1 MRDLKLAM
9 TLLARDQGSKA
20 LRQALTDIQRQ
31 TNANKK
37 TEDDA
42 SRAREQSS
50 REGIR
55 ASRTLQQEYQRAASA
70 RSTLGIRSEKDI
82 QREIMQTQAA
92 YNRLLRSGTMSA
104 NEQTRAFR
112 SMTSQ
117 VAQLRTELNGAGQ
130 SMSRMERMR
139 NWGGNATAI
148 AGGVTAAAAVL
159 REPVRNQMS
168 YEQRLA
174 MMANTAFSDRDTSGR
189 RAGMQSMDQLVRR
202 SVAVGGGS
210 KESAAET
217 LDTLLASGAV
227 DYDSAEKLLPTLQ
240 KYSSAS
246 GADAKD
252 LAQIAIRLKQSFGI
266 TDEQLPTALNM
277 AIKSGQLGSFELKD
291 QAKWL
296 PQQLAAANAL
306 GMRGL
311 GDLAVLLG
319 FNQTSAITA
328 GSTDEAGN
336 NAVNLLTKINSQ
348 DAANAAARVKYN
360 GKGIDLPGTLI
371 KARGKGINAL
381 DAFSGVVDKVVGNN
395 PEFQKLEKQL
405 NSTSN
410 DSERREIMESQAKL
424 LEGSAV
430 GQILADR
437 QALIALISY
446 RSNRKYA
453 KDVIKGVNA
462 ERDLPTDRQA
472 GEQNFAL
479 IEGTNLYKTSQLGN
493 QSDFAQMDAIKP
505 LSEVLGTLSK
515 NLTDY
520 AAEYPGL
527 TTAVAGATTG
537 IKALAAAAAAIA
549 GIRFLTGGGIPGMGR
564 KGGSGGGSFSPAD
577 LLTGG
582 GASGAGVVPVYVT
595 NWKEIGGD
603 EKNGVMDALKDIP
616 GFVGKFAAYFTAAV
630 AIKDSLDE
638 KMDGLNQEAE
648 EKGMSPG
655 ELMMQ
660 KMEEEK
666 KKQKPLFDFD
676 ISSWWSSPQNIRV
689 PQSANGYPVPPFA
702 QQPAQQVPINITTQ
716 LQVDGRVLA
725 EVVNEANN
733 QSATRGPQG
742 GPH

>member
-20 LRQALTDIQRQ
+20 LRQVLTDIQRQ
-31 TNANKK
+31 TIANKK
-37 TEDDA
+37 AEDDA

-112 SMTSQ
+112 AMTSQ

-130 SMSRMERMR
+130 SMSRMERLR

-174 MMANTAFSDRDTSGR
+174 MMANTAFADEGIAGR
-189 RAGMQSMDQLVRR
+189 RSGMQSMDQLIRR
-202 SVAVGGGS
+202 AVSVGGGN
-210 KESAAET
+210 KDSAAGT
-217 LDTLLASGAV
+217 LDALLASGTV
-227 DYDSAEKLLPTLQ
+227 DFKSAEQLLPMLQ
-240 KYSSAS
+240 KYSTAT
-246 GADAKD
+246 GADSQDMAM
-252 LAQIAIRLKQSFGI
+252 IAIRLKQTFGVK
-266 TDEQLPTALNM
+266 DEDIPKALNM
-277 AIKSGQLGSFELKD
+277 AIKAGQAGSFELAD
-291 QAKWL
+291 MAKYL
-296 PQQLAAANAL
+296 PEQLANAGNA
-306 GMRGL
+306 GMKGL
-311 GDLAVLLG
+311 DDFATLLG
-319 FNQTSAITA
+319 LNQAAAITA
-328 GSTDEAGN
+328 GSSSQAGN
-336 NAVNLLTKINSQ
+336 NVTQFLAKITSR
-348 DAANAAARVKYN
+348 DAATAAERIKYN
-360 GKGIDLPGTLI
+360 GKGIDLPGSLVN
-371 KARGKGINAL
+371 AQGKGMNSI
-381 DAFSGVVDKVVGNN
+381 DAFSAIVDKIVASN
-395 PEFQKLEKQL
+395 PEYSKLEKRL
-405 NSTSN
+405 ANST
-410 DSERREIMESQAKL
+410 DSADRQRIMASQAKI
-424 LEGSAV
+424 LEGSSV
-430 GQILADR
+430 GQIIADQ
-437 QALIALISY
+437 QALMALVAY

-453 KDVIKGVNA
+453 YEV
-462 ERDLPTDRQA
+462 RDSANVQRTLADGATA
-472 GEQNFAL
+472 GDLNYEL
-479 IEGTNLYKTSQLGN
+479 MSGTAGFKTNQLGN

-549 GIRFLTGGGIPGMGR
+549 GIRFLTGGGFPGIGR

-595 NWKEIGGD
+595 NWKDIGGD
-603 EKNGVMDALKDIP
+603 DKSGVMDSLKDIP
-616 GFVGKFAAYFTAAV
+616 GAVGKFAAYFTAAT
-630 AIKDSLDE
+630 AIKETLDE
-638 KMDGLNQEAE
+638 KMDDINKESQ
-648 EKGMSPG
+648 EKGISPG
-655 ELMMQ
+655 ELGFV
-660 KMEEEK
+660 E
-666 KKQKPLFDFD
+666 
-676 ISSWWSSPQNIRV
+676 
-689 PQSANGYPVPPFA
+689 
-702 QQPAQQVPINITTQ
+702 
-716 LQVDGRVLA
+716 
-725 EVVNEANN
+725 
-733 QSATRGPQG
+733 
-742 GPH
+742 

>member
-20 LRQALTDIQRQ
+20 LRQVLTDIQRQ
-31 TNANKK
+31 TIANKK
-37 TEDDA
+37 AEDDA

-112 SMTSQ
+112 AMTSQ

-130 SMSRMERMR
+130 SMSRMERLR

-174 MMANTAFSDRDTSGR
+174 MMANTAFADEGIAGR
-189 RAGMQSMDQLVRR
+189 RSGMQSMDQLIRR
-202 SVAVGGGS
+202 AVSVGGGN
-210 KESAAET
+210 KDSAAGT
-217 LDTLLASGAV
+217 LDALLASGTV
-227 DYDSAEKLLPTLQ
+227 DFKSAEQLLPMLQ
-240 KYSSAS
+240 KYSTAT
-246 GADAKD
+246 GADSQD
-252 LAQIAIRLKQSFGI
+252 LAMIAIRLKQTFGVK
-266 TDEQLPTALNM
+266 DEDIPKALNM
-277 AIKSGQLGSFELKD
+277 AIKAGQAGSFELAD
-291 QAKWL
+291 MAKYL
-296 PQQLAAANAL
+296 PEQLANAGNA
-306 GMRGL
+306 GMKGL
-311 GDLAVLLG
+311 DDFATLLG
-319 FNQTSAITA
+319 LNQAAAITA
-328 GSTDEAGN
+328 GSSSQAGN
-336 NAVNLLTKINSQ
+336 NVTQFLAKITSR
-348 DAANAAARVKYN
+348 DAATAAERIKYN
-360 GKGIDLPGTLI
+360 GKGIDLPGSLVN
-371 KARGKGINAL
+371 AQGKGMNSI
-381 DAFSGVVDKVVGNN
+381 DAFSAIVDKIVASN
-395 PEFQKLEKQL
+395 PEYSKLEKRL
-405 NSTSN
+405 ANST
-410 DSERREIMESQAKL
+410 DSADRQRIMASQAKI
-424 LEGSAV
+424 LEGSSV
-430 GQILADR
+430 GQIIADQ
-437 QALIALISY
+437 QALMALVAY

-453 KDVIKGVNA
+453 YEV
-462 ERDLPTDRQA
+462 RDSANVQRTLADGATA
-472 GEQNFAL
+472 GDLNYEL
-479 IEGTNLYKTSQLGN
+479 MSGTAGFKTNQLGN

-549 GIRFLTGGGIPGMGR
+549 GIRFLTGGGFPGIGR

-595 NWKEIGGD
+595 NWKDIGGD
-603 EKNGVMDALKDIP
+603 DKSGVMDSLKDIP
-616 GFVGKFAAYFTAAV
+616 GAVGKFAAYFTAAT
-630 AIKDSLDE
+630 AIKETLDE
-638 KMDGLNQEAE
+638 KMDDINKESQ
-648 EKGMSPG
+648 EKGISPG
-655 ELMMQ
+655 ELLQQ
-660 KMEEEK
+660 KLDEK
-666 KKQKPLFDFD
+666 KVPLFDWDF
-676 ISSWWSSPQNIRV
+676 SSWWSSPQNIRI

-702 QQPAQQVPINITTQ
+702 QQPAVQTPIN
-716 LQVDGRVLA
+716 
-725 EVVNEANN
+725 
-733 QSATRGPQG
+733 
-742 GPH
+742 

>member
-20 LRQALTDIQRQ
+20 LRQALTDIFRQ

-37 TEDDA
+37 AEDDA
-42 SRAREQSS
+42 ARAREQSS

-112 SMTSQ
+112 AMTSQ
-117 VAQLRTELNGAGQ
+117 VSQLRTELNGAGQ
-130 SMSRMERMR
+130 SMSKMERMR

-159 REPVRNQMS
+159 REPVSNQMS

-174 MMANTAFSDRDTSGR
+174 MMANTAFSDRDTAGR
-189 RAGMQSMDQLVRR
+189 RAGMQSMDTLVRR

-266 TDEQLPTALNM
+266 TDAQLPTALNM

-348 DAANAAARVKYN
+348 DAANAAARIKYN

-410 DSERREIMESQAKL
+410 DSDRREIMESQAKL
-424 LEGSAV
+424 LEGSAI
-430 GQILADR
+430 GQIIADR
-437 QALIALISY
+437 QALMALISY

-462 ERDLPTDRQA
+462 ERNLPTGQQA
-472 GEQNFAL
+472 GEQNFDL
-479 IEGTNLYKTSQLGN
+479 IEGTNLYKTNQLGN
-493 QSDFAQMDAIKP
+493 QSDFAQMDAIRP

-549 GIRFLTGGGIPGMGR
+549 GIRFLTGGGLPGFGK
-564 KGGSGGGSFSPAD
+564 KGAGGGSFNPSD
-577 LLTGG
+577 LVTGG

-595 NWKEIGGD
+595 NWKDIGGD
-603 EKNGVMDALKDIP
+603 EKNGLMDALKDVP
-616 GFVGKFAAYFTAAV
+616 GAVGKFAAYFTAAA
-630 AIKDSLDE
+630 AIKESLDE
-638 KMDGLNQEAE
+638 RMDEINKEAQ
-648 EKGMSPG
+648 EKGVSPG
-655 ELMMQ
+655 ELLKQ
-660 KMEEEK
+660 KMDA
-666 KKQKPLFDFD
+666 QKTPLFDWDF
-676 ISSWWSSPQNIRV
+676 SSWWSSPQNVRV
-689 PQSANGYPVPPFA
+689 PESANGYPVPPFA
-702 QQPAQQVPINITTQ
+702 QGPSQNLPINITTQ

-725 EVVNEANN
+725 EVVNEANS

-742 GPH
+742 GPN

>member
-31 TNANKK
+31 TIANKK
-37 TEDDA
+37 AEDDT

-50 REGIR
+50 REAIR

-112 SMTSQ
+112 AMTSQ
-117 VAQLRTELNGAGQ
+117 VSQLRTELNGAGQ
-130 SMSRMERMR
+130 SMSKMERMR

-174 MMANTAFSDRDTSGR
+174 MMANTAFSDRDTAGR
-189 RAGMQSMDQLVRR
+189 RAGMQSMDTLVRR

-266 TDEQLPTALNM
+266 TDAQLPTALNM

-296 PQQLAAANAL
+296 PQQLAAANSL

-348 DAANAAARVKYN
+348 DAANAAARIKYN

-410 DSERREIMESQAKL
+410 DSDRREIMESQAKL
-424 LEGSAV
+424 LEGSAI
-430 GQILADR
+430 GQIIADR
-437 QALIALISY
+437 QALMALISY

-462 ERDLPTDRQA
+462 ERDLPTGQQA
-472 GEQNFAL
+472 GEQNFDL
-479 IEGTNLYKTSQLGN
+479 IKGTNLYKTNQLGN

-549 GIRFLTGGGIPGMGR
+549 GIRFLTGGGLPGFGK
-564 KGGSGGGSFSPAD
+564 KGAGGGSFNPSD
-577 LLTGG
+577 LVSGG

-595 NWKEIGGD
+595 NWKDIGGD
-603 EKNGVMDALKDIP
+603 EKNGLMDALKDVP
-616 GFVGKFAAYFTAAV
+616 GAVGKFATYFTAAA
-630 AIKDSLDE
+630 AIKGSLDE
-638 KMDGLNQEAE
+638 QMDEINKESQ
-648 EKGMSPG
+648 EKGISPG
-655 ELMMQ
+655 ELLKQ
-660 KMEEEK
+660 KLDEK
-666 KKQKPLFDFD
+666 KTPLFDWDF
-676 ISSWWSSPQNIRV
+676 SSWWSSPQNIRV
-689 PQSANGYPVPPFA
+689 PESANGYPVPPFA
-702 QQPAQQVPINITTQ
+702 RTPSQQPPINITTK
-716 LQVDGRVLA
+716 LELDGRVIA
-725 EVVNEANN
+725 EAVNEVNN

>member
-20 LRQALTDIQRQ
+20 LRQVLTDIQRQ
-31 TNANKK
+31 TIANKK
-37 TEDDA
+37 AEDDA

-112 SMTSQ
+112 AMTSQ

-130 SMSRMERMR
+130 SMSRMERLR

-174 MMANTAFSDRDTSGR
+174 MMANTAFADEGIAGR
-189 RAGMQSMDQLVRR
+189 RSGMQSMDQLIRR
-202 SVAVGGGS
+202 AVSVGGGN
-210 KESAAET
+210 KDSAAGT
-217 LDTLLASGAV
+217 LDALLASGTV
-227 DYDSAEKLLPTLQ
+227 DFKSAEQLLPMLQ
-240 KYSSAS
+240 KYSTAT
-246 GADAKD
+246 GADSQD
-252 LAQIAIRLKQSFGI
+252 LAMIAIRLKQTFGVK
-266 TDEQLPTALNM
+266 DEDIPKALNM
-277 AIKSGQLGSFELKD
+277 AIKAGQAGSFELAD
-291 QAKWL
+291 MAKYL
-296 PQQLAAANAL
+296 PEQLANAGNA
-306 GMRGL
+306 GMKGL
-311 GDLAVLLG
+311 DDFATLLG
-319 FNQTSAITA
+319 LNQAAAITA
-328 GSTDEAGN
+328 GSSSQAGN
-336 NAVNLLTKINSQ
+336 NVTQFLAKITSR
-348 DAANAAARVKYN
+348 DAATAAERIKYN
-360 GKGIDLPGTLI
+360 GKGIDLPGSLVN
-371 KARGKGINAL
+371 AQGKGMNSI
-381 DAFSGVVDKVVGNN
+381 DAFSAIVDKIVASN
-395 PEFQKLEKQL
+395 PEYSKLEKRL
-405 NSTSN
+405 ANST
-410 DSERREIMESQAKL
+410 DSADRQRIMASQAKI
-424 LEGSAV
+424 LEGSSV
-430 GQILADR
+430 GQIIADQ
-437 QALIALISY
+437 QALMALVAY

-453 KDVIKGVNA
+453 YEV
-462 ERDLPTDRQA
+462 RDSANVQRTLADGATA
-472 GEQNFAL
+472 GDLNYEL
-479 IEGTNLYKTSQLGN
+479 MSGTAGFKTNQLGN

-549 GIRFLTGGGIPGMGR
+549 GIRFLTGGGFPGIGR

-595 NWKEIGGD
+595 NWKDIGGD
-603 EKNGVMDALKDIP
+603 DKSGVMDSLKDIP
-616 GFVGKFAAYFTAAV
+616 GAVGKFAAYFTAAT
-630 AIKDSLDE
+630 AIKETLDE
-638 KMDGLNQEAE
+638 KMDDINKESQ
-648 EKGMSPG
+648 EKGISPG
-655 ELMMQ
+655 ELLQQ
-660 KMEEEK
+660 KLDEK
-666 KKQKPLFDFD
+666 KVPLFDWDF
-676 ISSWWSSPQNIRV
+676 SSWWSSPQNIRI

-702 QQPAQQVPINITTQ
+702 QQPAVQTPINITTQ

-725 EVVNEANN
+725 EVVN
-733 QSATRGPQG
+733 
-742 GPH
+742 

>member
-20 LRQALTDIQRQ
+20 LRQVLTDIQRQ
-31 TNANKK
+31 TIANKK
-37 TEDDA
+37 AEDDA

-112 SMTSQ
+112 AMTSQ

-130 SMSRMERMR
+130 SMSRMERLR

-174 MMANTAFSDRDTSGR
+174 MMANTAFADEGIAGR
-189 RAGMQSMDQLVRR
+189 RSGMQSMDQLIRR
-202 SVAVGGGS
+202 AVSVGGGN
-210 KESAAET
+210 KDSAAGT
-217 LDTLLASGAV
+217 LDALLASGTV
-227 DYDSAEKLLPTLQ
+227 DFKSAEQLLPMLQ
-240 KYSSAS
+240 KYSTAT
-246 GADAKD
+246 GADSQDMAM
-252 LAQIAIRLKQSFGI
+252 IAIRLKQTFGVK
-266 TDEQLPTALNM
+266 DEDIPKALNM
-277 AIKSGQLGSFELKD
+277 AIKAGQAGSFELAD
-291 QAKWL
+291 MAKYL
-296 PQQLAAANAL
+296 PEQLANAGNA
-306 GMRGL
+306 GMKGL
-311 GDLAVLLG
+311 DDFATLLG
-319 FNQTSAITA
+319 LNQAAAITA
-328 GSTDEAGN
+328 GSSSQAGN
-336 NAVNLLTKINSQ
+336 NVTQFLAKITSR
-348 DAANAAARVKYN
+348 DAATAAERIKYN
-360 GKGIDLPGTLI
+360 GKGIDLPGSLVN
-371 KARGKGINAL
+371 AQGKGMNSI
-381 DAFSGVVDKVVGNN
+381 DAFSAIVDKIVASN
-395 PEFQKLEKQL
+395 PEYSKLEKRL
-405 NSTSN
+405 ANST
-410 DSERREIMESQAKL
+410 DSADRQRIMASQAKI
-424 LEGSAV
+424 LEGSSV
-430 GQILADR
+430 GQIIADQ
-437 QALIALISY
+437 QALMALVAY

-453 KDVIKGVNA
+453 YEV
-462 ERDLPTDRQA
+462 RDSANVQRTLADGATA
-472 GEQNFAL
+472 GDLNYEL
-479 IEGTNLYKTSQLGN
+479 MSGTAGFKTNQLGN

-549 GIRFLTGGGIPGMGR
+549 GIRFLTGGGFPGIGR

-595 NWKEIGGD
+595 NWKDIGGD
-603 EKNGVMDALKDIP
+603 DKSGVMDSLKDIP
-616 GFVGKFAAYFTAAV
+616 GAVGKFAAYFTAAT
-630 AIKDSLDE
+630 AIKETLDE
-638 KMDGLNQEAE
+638 KMDDINKESQ
-648 EKGMSPG
+648 EKGISPG
-655 ELMMQ
+655 
-660 KMEEEK
+660 
-666 KKQKPLFDFD
+666 
-676 ISSWWSSPQNIRV
+676 
-689 PQSANGYPVPPFA
+689 
-702 QQPAQQVPINITTQ
+702 
-716 LQVDGRVLA
+716 
-725 EVVNEANN
+725 
-733 QSATRGPQG
+733 
-742 GPH
+742 